1 MYIPDKGDVIWL
13 DFEPGAGQEITKRRP
28 AFVVSRR
35 IFNEHTGFAI
45 VAPITSNPRGTKLEV
60 DLDSER
66 VDGVVLMHQI
76 RSLDFAAR
84 NAELIE
90 TAKDETTSMVS
101 ELAQV
106 ILR

>member
-13 DFEPGAGQEITKRRP
+13 DFELSADQEIIKRRP

-45 VAPITSNPRGTKLEV
+45 VAPITSNPRDTKLEV